1 MFVDASLYLAVLPLL
16 PVLAH
21 RFHMG
26 TVGVAVLVA
35 AYPASVPVVSL
46 GCIALTPRIGARRIA
61 LGSTVLMT
69 AATMIFAFAPNAVVL
84 DSARFV
90 QGFASGTIWTSSM
103 AWVTQNAPEGR
114 RGRESGIV
122 MGFLSAGSIAGPG
135 VGALGAA
142 AGLKPAF
149 MLLSLVSAASVV
161 LTVLAPAGVGVPAEA
176 RLRSSIRRSMAQP
189 LAQAAV
195 AVALIDPFAFA
206 AVDVLVPLHL
216 GRLGA
221 STAAIAT
228 AFALGAALGAVAAPL
243 AGRLVDR
250 IGAPPVALTGAVG
263 VAASPLIFAASPGEG
278 VALLALVGCS
288 VIFAFV
294 GSAIFPL
301 SSAGADRAGVGHVVV
316 NGLLGAIWAVG
327 FTISPLVAGG
337 LAHLSGD
344 TVAFCV
350 ATCLCL
356 PPLALMVRG
365 VRLARLAAAS

>member
-1 MFVDASLYLAVLPLL
+1 
-16 PVLAH
+16 
-21 RFHMG
+21 MG

-46 GCIALTPRIGARRIA
+46 GCIVLTPRFGARPIA
-61 LGSTVLMT
+61 LASTLLMT
-69 AATMIFAFAPNAVVL
+69 AATIIFAFAPNAVVL
-84 DSARFV
+84 DCARFL

-135 VGALGAA
+135 VGALAAA
-142 AGLKPAF
+142 AGLRSAF
-149 MLLSLVSAASVV
+149 VLVGLVSAASAV
-161 LTVLAPAGVGVPAEA
+161 LTALAPAGLGVPAEA
-176 RLRSSIRRSMAQP
+176 RLIGSIRRSLAQP

-216 GRLGA
+216 GRLG
-221 STAAIAT
+221 TPTVAIAV
-228 AFALGAALGAVAAPL
+228 AFAVGAALGAVAAPL
-243 AGRLVDR
+243 AGRIVDR
-250 IGAPPVALTGAVG
+250 IGAAPVALTSAAA
-263 VAASPLIFAASPGEG
+263 VAASPLIFAASPGERP
-278 VALLALVGCS
+278 ALLALIACS

-301 SSAGADRAGVGHVVV
+301 SSAGADLAGVGHVVV
-316 NGLLGAIWAVG
+316 NGVLGAIWAVG
-327 FTISPLVAGG
+327 FTAAPLIAGG
-337 LAHLSGD
+337 LADLAGE
-344 TVAFCV
+344 TVAFCT

-356 PPLALMVRG
+356 PALALMVRG
-365 VRLARLAAAS
+365 VRRSRVVPYPRPGG